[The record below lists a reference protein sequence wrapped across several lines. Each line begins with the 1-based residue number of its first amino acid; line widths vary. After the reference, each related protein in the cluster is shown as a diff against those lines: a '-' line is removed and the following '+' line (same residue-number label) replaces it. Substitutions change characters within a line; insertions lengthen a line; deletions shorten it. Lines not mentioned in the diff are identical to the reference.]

1 MSQRQPRWG
10 PATAAEVPQQHY
22 LVRPRHLAGG
32 GDLTHIT
39 TYLAGAGWKNRTPRS
54 GSPLCFESPDRS
66 VRVGYNSHTSPP
78 MWIISGT
85 PPDQPSWN
93 AALGAAIPVEI
104 LAGLTDALARPR
116 PPHAPDV
123 LGQATARGWQT
134 GKGKHPTANHPDGT
148 AFLQYRREDRQAVW
162 WAAAHTPGLR
172 GRTVPLWTATF
183 SEHTPMHALES
194 FAAALADPEPV
205 LRPPGHIPFA
215 SAPHAAIT
223 PYPMLPSQLEAMR
236 RHRATAARAAAWSRA
251 TSVFARI
258 RPRAAGDLRPPA
270 SPLRAATKP
279 PPPQPPRTR

>member
-1 MSQRQPRWG
+1 MDDLGHS
-10 PATAAEVPQQHY
+10 A
-22 LVRPRHLAGG
+22 RP
-32 GDLTHIT
+32 T
-39 TYLAGAGWKNRTPRS
+39 
-54 GSPLCFESPDRS
+54 C
-66 VRVGYNSHTSPP
+66 
-78 MWIISGT
+78 
-85 PPDQPSWN
+85 
-93 AALGAAIPVEI
+93 
-104 LAGLTDALARPR
+104 LARPPRSRCSGGDTGRHHRR
-116 PPHAPDV
+116 PRPAAPTPRPDV

-215 SAPHAAIT
+215 SAPQAAIT
-223 PYPMLPSQLEAMR
+223 PYPVLPSQLEAMR

-258 RPRAAGDLRPPA
+258 RPRAAGVWRPPA
-270 SPLRAATKP
+270 SPLRAATRP
-279 PPPQPPRTR
+279 APPQPPRTRWPGPINAHANLRRTQTTHQPVPSQQHDHNGGQNSPAAPPNRCR